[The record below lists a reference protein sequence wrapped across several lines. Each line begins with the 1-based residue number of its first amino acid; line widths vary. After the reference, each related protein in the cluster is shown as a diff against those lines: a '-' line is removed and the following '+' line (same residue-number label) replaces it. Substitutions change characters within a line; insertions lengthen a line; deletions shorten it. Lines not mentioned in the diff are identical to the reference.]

1 MASAAGASAA
11 ARDRAPR
18 IDAVHARARRRR
30 GGGCGGGPA
39 GTRQTCRDSSTAAI
53 LKAVVPHCPHLQEL
67 HEPSQSAGCERR
79 ARRAGGLHL
88 TRVEPSRPRPSAP
101 AAQPLCISVY
111 ARSAIL
117 PAIVHSAPSALTSAA
132 ERGRLGSG
140 RVRTAKAFLSFRP
153 RNTAPIFVAASSC
166 VMPWFHV
173 SVVWPSSWAA
183 SICAAVIVVGGSLCA
198 DSQNSPSMGSGS
210 PSSQVFCTGR
220 GWVMARGW
228 PVGGGRAGERAA
240 AAGAGT
246 ERQRVGAG

>member
-1 MASAAGASAA
+1 M
-11 ARDRAPR
+11 
-18 IDAVHARARRRR
+18 
-30 GGGCGGGPA
+30 
-39 GTRQTCRDSSTAAI
+39 Q
-53 LKAVVPHCPHLQEL
+53 
-67 HEPSQSAGCERR
+67 PSQSAGCERR

-220 GWVMARGW
+220 DWVMARGW
-228 PVGGGRAGERAA
+228 PVGNGRAGGGRGRRPRAQA
-240 AAGAGT
+240 RAGASAPANA
-246 ERQRVGAG
+246 RRRWRRAPGAGSEDTHAVPAQDLRGRLLLRRHLGPELVLALGHRGPPELRQY